1 MAKQLSVRQ
10 AVRLALFTSAVPAV
24 LLSPAVLAQEQSSD
38 SMDEVVV
45 TGSRIVSPNL
55 QSISP
60 ITAIGA
66 EELNIAGKSRIEDV
80 LNQLPQAFAAQGSNI
95 SNASDGTAT
104 VDLRGLGSR
113 RTLVLV
119 NGRRMQPG
127 DPAGGS
133 AADLNQIPLSLVKRV
148 DVLTGG
154 ASSVYGADAVAGV
167 VNFVMDTEF
176 EGVRIDSNYSFYDH
190 KNDDKNSQTITG
202 ARGYPLPDSRVDV
215 GYGKDF
221 SIAVGIGGAE
231 GRGHA
236 TFYAGYREV
245 DPVLEAQFDYSA
257 CTQNLGATSVN
268 FACGGSGTADPAH
281 FIIVNPNTGNVAAT
295 GACPAGGC
303 TFNANG
309 ALRPFVATDQYN
321 FGPVNYFQR
330 PDTRYTAG
338 AFANFKISEKA
349 DVYTEL
355 MFMDDSTVAQI
366 APSGAFLGAAQ
377 FAVNCNNPY
386 WSRNPN
392 LPGSI
397 TDPAALRAAYAADP
411 NQFSQFCGQFGLG
424 PNDFGQ
430 LLLGRRNTEGGGRQ
444 DDVNHEAY
452 RVVAG
457 MRGELNDILSY
468 DAYFLHGETKRNETY
483 HNDFSSRRTALAL
496 NAAPDGAGGIA
507 CLVNTDADPANDDPN
522 CVPWNIYQQGG
533 VDPAALAYL
542 QTPGFQRATA
552 RTEIVHA
559 DMTAD
564 LTSMV
569 KLPSTETGL
578 VFNVGAEYRDEKTN
592 FTVDEEF
599 RTGDLS
605 GQGGATLPVFG
616 RFDVSE
622 IFIEGRLPLVE
633 GKTGVKTL
641 SVEAGYRY
649 SDYSTGFTTDTY
661 KAGLD
666 WAPVDMLRFRASY
679 QHAVRAPNVGELFST
694 ASVALDGSADPCAG
708 ILGNLNAMGQ
718 PDTTDDPTATLAECQ
733 LTGMTAGQYGNVP
746 QNPAGQYNG
755 FLGGNPNLKPES
767 SDTISY
773 GLVFRPDVGDLSV
786 ALDYFDIKVEDTI
799 SSTAGGNADTFINNC
814 IATGLA
820 EFCDKVHRDALGSLW
835 LNATDAY
842 IVDTSLNLGTLKT
855 TGVDLQA
862 SYTLNLGEH
871 RLGFNLV
878 GTKLFELSNAP
889 LPAFP
894 SYDCKGFYGNTCGV
908 PAPSWRHSLRTNWRT
923 PWNGLD
929 IAATWRYYGDSRS
942 ERLSQNPQLNGA
954 VNANG
959 IANAVPAM
967 SYVDLTAS
975 MTFAEKFTVR
985 VGANN
990 LLDKSPPIIPSG
1002 GVTDCPAGSCN
1013 GNTWSQVY
1021 DALGRQVFA
1030 SVTVD
1035 F

>member
-1 MAKQLSVRQ
+1 
-10 AVRLALFTSAVPAV
+10 LFTSAVPAV
-24 LLSPAVLAQEQSSD
+24 LLSPAALAQEQDASD

-95 SNASDGTAT
+95 ANASDGTAS
-104 VDLRGLGSR
+104 VDLRGLGSQ

-119 NGRRMQPG
+119 NGRRMMPG
-127 DPAGGS
+127 DPDGGS

-167 VNFVMDTEF
+167 VNFVMDSEF
-176 EGVRIDSNYSFYDH
+176 EGVRIDTNYGFYNH
-190 KNDDKNSQTITG
+190 KNDAKNAQQLNDE
-202 ARGYPLPDSRVDV
+202 RGFPLPGSETNI
-215 GYGKDF
+215 GYSKDF
-221 SIAVGIGGAE
+221 SIAVGVGGAE

-245 DPVLEAQFDYSA
+245 KPVLQAAYDYSA
-257 CTQNLGATSVN
+257 CTLGLGSTAANGATATNLS
-268 FACGGSGTADPAH
+268 CGGSGTS
-281 FIIVNPNTGNVAAT
+281 AT
-295 GACPAGGC
+295 GQFLVIDPRPDDPLDDDDTGGQIVSAR
-303 TFNANG
+303 TINPDGSVRDFTA
-309 ALRPFVATDQYN
+309 ADQYN

-330 PDTRYTAG
+330 PDERYTAG
-338 AFANFKISEKA
+338 VFGNFKLSEKA
-349 DVYTEL
+349 DVYGEV
-355 MFMDDSTVAQI
+355 MFMDDRSVAQI

-377 FAVNCNNPY
+377 FAVNCNNPL
-386 WSRNPN
+386 WS
-392 LPGSI
+392 
-397 TDPAALRAAYAADP
+397 AAEFDE
-411 NQFSQFCGQFGLG
+411 FCGQFGLG
-424 PNDFGQ
+424 PDDFGQ
-430 LLLGRRNTEGGGRQ
+430 MLIGRRNVEGGGRQ
-444 DDVNHEAY
+444 DDIGHQSY
-452 RVVAG
+452 RIVTGV
-457 MRGELNDILSY
+457 RGELNDILSY
-468 DAYFLHGETKRNETY
+468 DAYLMHGETKRNSTY
-483 HNDFSSRRTALAL
+483 QNDFSSRRTALAL
-496 NAAPDGAGGIA
+496 NAGLDDDGAVQ
-507 CLVNTDADPANDDPN
+507 CLVNVDADPANDDAN
-522 CVPWNIYQQGG
+522 CVPWNIWVPGN

-578 VFNVGAEYRDEKTN
+578 VFNIGAEYRDEKTN
-592 FTVDEEF
+592 FTVDEAF

-622 IFIEGRLPLVE
+622 VFLEGRLPLVE
-633 GKTGVKTL
+633 GKTGAKAL
-641 SVEAGYRY
+641 SIEAGYRF
-649 SDYSTGFTTDTY
+649 SDYSTGFSKDTY
-661 KAGLD
+661 KAGID
-666 WAPVDMLRFRASY
+666 WAPIDMLRFRASY
-679 QHAVRAPNVGELFST
+679 QHAVRAPNVGELFSS
-694 ASVALDGSADPCAG
+694 ASVALDGAEDPCAG
-708 ILGNLNAMGQ
+708 
-718 PDTTDDPTATLAECQ
+718 DDPTATVEQCA
-733 LTGMTAGQYGNVP
+733 LTGMTASQYGNVP
-746 QNPAGQYNG
+746 ENPAGQYNG
-755 FLGGNPNLKPES
+755 FLGGNPDLKPES

-773 GLVFRPDVGDLSV
+773 GLVFRPDIGDLSV

-799 SSTAGGNADTFINNC
+799 SSTVGGNADTFINNC
-814 IATGLA
+814 IATGDPQ
-820 EFCDKVHRDALGSLW
+820 FCDKVHRDSFGSLW
-835 LNATDAY
+835 LSATDAY

-889 LPAFP
+889 LPGFP
-894 SYDCKGFYGNTCGV
+894 SYDCTGFYGNTCGI
-908 PAPSWRHSLRTNWRT
+908 PSPTWRHSLRTNWRT

-929 IAATWRYYGDSRS
+929 VAATWRYYGKSKT
-942 ERLSQNPQLNGA
+942 ERLSGNDQLSGP

-959 IANAVPAM
+959 LNQGIPAY
-967 SYVDLTAS
+967 SYIDLTAS
-975 MTFAEKFTVR
+975 MTFAEKFTFR

-990 LLDKSPPIIPSG
+990 VLDKSPPIVPSG
-1002 GVTDCPAGSCN
+1002 GLTDCPAGPCN
-1013 GNTWSQVY
+1013 GNTWAQVY

-1030 SVTVD
+1030 SLTVD

>member
-1 MAKQLSVRQ
+1 M
-10 AVRLALFTSAVPAV
+10 
-24 LLSPAVLAQEQSSD
+24 LSPAALAQEQDASD

-80 LNQLPQAFAAQGSNI
+80 LNQLPQAFAAQGSSI

-104 VDLRGLGSR
+104 VDLRGLGAR

-119 NGRRMQPG
+119 NGRRMMPG
-127 DPAGGS
+127 DPSGGS

-176 EGVRIDSNYSFYDH
+176 EGVRIDSNYSFYNH
-190 KNDDKNSQTITG
+190 KNDNKNSQDLNN
-202 ARGYPLPDSRVDV
+202 ARSFPLPDSEVNV

-245 DPVLEAQFDYSA
+245 DPILQSQYDYSA
-257 CTQNLGATSVN
+257 CTLNLGSNAATGISATN
-268 FACGGSGTADPAH
+268 LSCGGSGTSAAGQFLIVDPMTGLPQGGRTINADGTMRA
-281 FIIVNPNTGNVAAT
+281 FTAA
-295 GACPAGGC
+295 
-303 TFNANG
+303 
-309 ALRPFVATDQYN
+309 DQYN

-330 PDTRYTAG
+330 PDERYTAG
-338 AFANFKISEKA
+338 AFANFKLSEKA
-349 DVYTEL
+349 EVYGEL
-355 MFMDDSTVAQI
+355 MFMDDRSVAQI
-366 APSGAFLGAAQ
+366 APSGAFLGAVT
-377 FAVNCNNPY
+377 FSLNCDNPL
-386 WSRNPN
+386 WT
-392 LPGSI
+392 
-397 TDPAALRAAYAADP
+397 TDIR
-411 NQFSQFCGQFGLG
+411 QQMCGQFGLG
-424 PNDFGQ
+424 ANDFSSV
-430 LLLGRRNTEGGGRQ
+430 LIGRRNVEGGGRQ
-444 DDVNHEAY
+444 DDIGHEAY

-457 MRGELNDILSY
+457 VRGELNDFLSY
-468 DAYFLHGETKRNETY
+468 DGYLMHGETKRNSTY
-483 HNDFSSRRTALAL
+483 QNDFSSRRTALAL
-496 NAAPDGAGGIA
+496 NARDADPGPGVDVQ
-507 CLVNTDADPANDDPN
+507 CLVNADADPANDDIN
-522 CVPWNIYQQGG
+522 CVPWNIWVPGN
-533 VDPAALAYL
+533 VDPAALGYL

-552 RTEIVHA
+552 RTEIAHF
-559 DMTAD
+559 DITAD

-578 VFNVGAEYRDEKTN
+578 VFNIGAEYRDENTN
-592 FTVDEEF
+592 FTVDEAF

-605 GQGGATLPVFG
+605 GQGGATLPLHG

-622 IFIEGRLPLVE
+622 VFAEGRLPLIE
-633 GKTGVKTL
+633 GKTGAKAL
-641 SVEAGYRY
+641 SIEAGYRF
-649 SDYSTGFTTDTY
+649 SDYSTGFSTDTY

-666 WAPVDMLRFRASY
+666 WAPIDMLRFRASY
-679 QHAVRAPNVGELFST
+679 QHAVRAPNVGELFSST
-694 ASVALDGSADPCAG
+694 SVALDGSEDPCTGA
-708 ILGNLNAMGQ
+708 A
-718 PDTTDDPTATLAECQ
+718 PERTLAECA
-733 LTGMTAGQYGNVP
+733 LTGMTAAQYGNVP
-746 QNPAGQYNG
+746 ENPAGQYNG
-755 FLGGNPNLKPES
+755 FLGGNPDLKPES
-767 SDTISY
+767 SDTFSY

-786 ALDYFDIKVEDTI
+786 AIDYFDIKVEDTI
-799 SSTAGGNADTFINNC
+799 SSTAGGNADTFITNC
-814 IATGLA
+814 LDTGDPV
-820 EFCDKVHRDALGSLW
+820 FCDKVHRDSFGSLW
-835 LNATDAY
+835 LSQTDAY

-889 LPAFP
+889 LPGFD
-894 SYDCKGFYGNTCGV
+894 SYDCTGFYGGTCGV
-908 PAPSWRHSLRTNWRT
+908 PSPAWRHSLRTNWRT

-929 IAATWRYYGDSRS
+929 VAATWRYYGESKT
-942 ERLSQNPQLNGA
+942 ERLSNNPQLSGN

-959 IANAVPAM
+959 LEYGIP
-967 SYVDLTAS
+967 SYSYLDLTAS

-990 LLDKSPPIIPSG
+990 LFDKSPPIIPSG
-1002 GVTDCPAGSCN
+1002 GLTDCPTGPCN
-1013 GNTWSQVY
+1013 GNTWAQVY

>member
-1 MAKQLSVRQ
+1 
-10 AVRLALFTSAVPAV
+10 V
-24 LLSPAVLAQEQSSD
+24 LLSPAALAQEQDASD

-80 LNQLPQAFAAQGSNI
+80 LNQLPQAFAAQGSSI

-104 VDLRGLGSR
+104 VDLRGLGDR

-119 NGRRMQPG
+119 NGRRMMPG
-127 DPAGGS
+127 DPDGGS

-176 EGVRIDSNYSFYDH
+176 EGVRIDSNYTFYNH
-190 KNDDKNSQTITG
+190 KNDNERSQQLNED
-202 ARGYPLPDSRVDV
+202 RNFPLPDSEVNV

-245 DPVLEAQFDYSA
+245 DPILQSSYDISA
-257 CTQNLGATSVN
+257 CTLNLAGAGTD
-268 FACGGSGTADPAH
+268 FACGGSGTSGGGQFLIIDPMSGL
-281 FIIVNPNTGNVAAT
+281 PQ
-295 GACPAGGC
+295 AGR
-303 TFNANG
+303 TIDANG
-309 ALRPFVATDQYN
+309 TMRAFTANDQYN
-321 FGPVNYFQR
+321 FGPVNFFQR
-330 PDTRYTAG
+330 PDERYTAG
-338 AFANFKISEKA
+338 VFGNFKLSEKA
-349 DVYTEL
+349 DVYGEV
-355 MFMDDSTVAQI
+355 MFMDDRSVAQI
-366 APSGAFLGAAQ
+366 APSGAFLGAVT
-377 FAVNCNNPY
+377 FSLNCNNPL
-386 WSRNPN
+386 WS
-392 LPGSI
+392 
-397 TDPAALRAAYAADP
+397 ADVK
-411 NQFSQFCGQFGLG
+411 QQMCGQFGLADD
-424 PNDFGQ
+424 DFTQ
-430 LLLGRRNTEGGGRQ
+430 VLIGRRNIEGGGRQ
-444 DDVNHEAY
+444 DDIGHESY
-452 RVVAG
+452 RIVTGV
-457 MRGELNDILSY
+457 RGELNDFLSY
-468 DAYFLHGETKRNETY
+468 DAYLMHGETKRNSTY
-483 HNDFSSRRTALAL
+483 QNDFSSRRTALAL
-496 NAAPDGAGGIA
+496 NAGLDGDGAVQ
-507 CLVNTDADPANDDPN
+507 CLVNVDADPANDDGN
-522 CVPWNIYQQGG
+522 CVPWNIWTPGQ
-533 VDPAALAYL
+533 VDPASLAYL

-564 LTSMV
+564 LTSFV

-578 VFNVGAEYRDEKTN
+578 VFNIGAEYRDENTN
-592 FTVDEEF
+592 FTVDEAF

-605 GQGGATLPVFG
+605 GQGGATLPVHG

-622 IFIEGRLPLVE
+622 VFLEGRLPLVE
-633 GKTGVKTL
+633 GKTGMKTL
-641 SVEAGYRY
+641 SVEAGYRF
-649 SDYSTGFTTDTY
+649 SDYSTGFSTDTY

-666 WAPVDMLRFRASY
+666 WAPIDMLRFRASY
-679 QHAVRAPNVGELFST
+679 QHAVRAPNVGELFSS
-694 ASVALDGSADPCAG
+694 ASVALDGATDPCAG
-708 ILGNLNAMGQ
+708 ILGDADATN
-718 PDTTDDPTATLAECQ
+718 DPTATLAQCQ
-733 LTGMTAGQYGNVP
+733 LTGMTGAQYGNVP

-755 FLGGNPNLKPES
+755 FLGGNPDLKPES

-786 ALDYFDIKVEDTI
+786 AIDYFDIQIDDTI
-799 SSTAGGNADTFINNC
+799 SSTVGGNADTYLNNC
-814 IATGLA
+814 LA
-820 EFCDKVHRDALGSLW
+820 GQANFCDLVHRDSFGSLW
-835 LNATDAY
+835 LSQTDAY

-889 LPAFP
+889 LPGGD
-894 SYDCKGFYGNTCGV
+894 SYDCTGFYGNTCGV
-908 PAPSWRHSLRTNWRT
+908 PSPKWRHSLRTNWRT

-929 IAATWRYYGDSRS
+929 IAATWRYYGESKT
-942 ERLSQNPQLNGA
+942 ERLSNNPQLNGP
-954 VNANG
+954 VNVNG
-959 IANAVPAM
+959 IANGVPSF
-967 SYVDLTAS
+967 SYIDLTAS
-975 MTFAEKFTVR
+975 MTFAEKFTFR

-990 LLDKSPPIIPSG
+990 LLDKTPPIIPSG
-1002 GVTDCPAGSCN
+1002 GVTDCPAGPCN
-1013 GNTWSQVY
+1013 GNTWAQVY

-1030 SVTVD
+1030 SLTID

>member
-1 MAKQLSVRQ
+1 MAKHLSVRQ

-24 LLSPAVLAQEQSSD
+24 LLSPAAFAQEQDASD

-80 LNQLPQAFAAQGSNI
+80 LNQLPQAFASQGSSI
-95 SNASDGTAT
+95 ANASDGTAT
-104 VDLRGLGSR
+104 VDLRGLGSQ

-119 NGRRMQPG
+119 NGRRLMPG
-127 DPAGGS
+127 DPDGGS
-133 AADLNQIPLSLVKRV
+133 PADLNQIPLALVKRV

-176 EGVRIDSNYSFYDH
+176 EGVRIDSNYTFYNH
-190 KNDDKNSQTITG
+190 KNDDQHAQALNN
-202 ARGYPLPDSRVDV
+202 ARNFPLPDSSVNV
-215 GYGKDF
+215 GYAKDF
-221 SIAVGIGGAE
+221 SIAFGIGGAE

-245 DPVLEAQFDYSA
+245 DPVLQSQFDYSA
-257 CTQNLGATSVN
+257 CTLGIGTTAANGVTATDLS
-268 FACGGSGTADPAH
+268 CGGSGTSDPAH
-281 FIIVNPNTGNVAAT
+281 FFVVDPRPDDPLDEEDTGGQIVSNR
-295 GACPAGGC
+295 
-303 TFNANG
+303 TFNPDGTVRDFNN
-309 ALRPFVATDQYN
+309 ATDQYN

-330 PDTRYTAG
+330 PDERYTAG
-338 AFANFKISEKA
+338 VFGNFKLSEKA
-349 DVYTEL
+349 DIYGEV
-355 MFMDDSTVAQI
+355 MFMDDRSVAQI
-366 APSGAFLGAAQ
+366 APSGAFLGAVT
-377 FAVNCNNPY
+377 FSLNCNNPL
-386 WSRNPN
+386 WSPSMKNE
-392 LPGSI
+392 
-397 TDPAALRAAYAADP
+397 
-411 NQFSQFCGQFGLG
+411 FCTQFGLG
-424 PNDFGQ
+424 DDDFAQ
-430 LLLGRRNTEGGGRQ
+430 VLIGRRNTEGGGRQ
-444 DDVNHEAY
+444 DDIGHQSY
-452 RVVAG
+452 RIVTGV
-457 MRGELNDILSY
+457 RGEINDILSY
-468 DAYFLHGETKRNETY
+468 DGYLLHGETKRNSTY
-483 HNDFSSRRTALAL
+483 FNDFSSRRTALAL
-496 NAAPDGAGGIA
+496 NVDIDTRLKPDGTPVNAATYNTPQCIA
-507 CLVNTDADPANDDPN
+507 FIEGTDPN
-522 CVPWNIYQQGG
+522 CVPWNIWQSGG
-533 VDPAALAYL
+533 VAPGALSYL

-552 RTEIVHA
+552 RTEIVHF

-578 VFNVGAEYRDEKTN
+578 VFNVGAEYRDEKTQ
-592 FTVDEEF
+592 FTVDEAF

-605 GQGGATLPVFG
+605 GQGAPTLPVFG

-622 IFIEGRLPLVE
+622 AFIEGRLPLVE
-633 GKTGVKTL
+633 GKTGAKVL
-641 SVEAGYRY
+641 SVEAGYRF
-649 SDYSTGFTTDTY
+649 SDYSTGFSTDTY
-661 KAGLD
+661 KAGID
-666 WAPVDMLRFRASY
+666 WAPIDMLRFRASF
-679 QHAVRAPNVGELFST
+679 QHAVRAPNVGELYST
-694 ASVALDGSADPCAG
+694 QFVGLDGAEDPCAG
-708 ILGNLNAMGQ
+708 EE
-718 PDTTDDPTATLAECQ
+718 PTRTQQECA
-733 LTGMTAGQYGNVP
+733 LTGMSASQYGNVP
-746 QNPAGQYNG
+746 ENPAGQYNG
-755 FLGGNPNLKPES
+755 RLGGNPDVTPES

-773 GLVFRPDVGDLSV
+773 GVVFRPDVGDLSI

-799 SSTAGGNADTFINNC
+799 SSTVGGNADTYINNC
-814 IATGLA
+814 LDTADPYYCG
-820 EFCDKVHRDALGSLW
+820 KVHRDSFGSLW
-835 LNATDAY
+835 LSATDAY
-842 IVDTSLNLGTLKT
+842 IVDTSFNLGTLKT

-889 LPAFP
+889 LPGSD
-894 SYDCKGFYGNTCGV
+894 SYDCTGFYGNTCGV
-908 PAPSWRHSLRTNWRT
+908 PSPAWRHSLRTNWRT

-929 IAATWRYYGDSRS
+929 IAATWRYFGDSKS
-942 ERLSQNPQLNGA
+942 ERLSTNPQLEGP

-959 IANAVPAM
+959 LGFEIPAY
-967 SYVDLTAS
+967 SYIDLTAS

-990 LLDKSPPIIPSG
+990 LLDKSPPFVPSG
-1002 GVTDCPAGSCN
+1002 GLTDCPAGPCN

>member
-1 MAKQLSVRQ
+1 MAKHLSVRQ

-24 LLSPAVLAQEQSSD
+24 LLSPAALAQEQDASD

-80 LNQLPQAFAAQGSNI
+80 LNQLPQAFAAQGSSI

-104 VDLRGLGSR
+104 VDLRGLGAR

-127 DPAGGS
+127 DPSGGS

-176 EGVRIDSNYSFYDH
+176 EGVRIDSNYSFYNH
-190 KNDDKNSQTITG
+190 KNDNQRTQALNE
-202 ARGYPLPDSRVDV
+202 ARNFPLPDSSVNV

-245 DPVLEAQFDYSA
+245 DPVLQDKFDFSS
-257 CTQNLGATSVN
+257 CTLNLAAAGTD
-268 FACGGSGTADPAH
+268 FACGGSGTSAAGQ
-281 FIIVNPNTGNVAAT
+281 FLIINPTTGAPQAGRTVNPDGTMRAFTAA
-295 GACPAGGC
+295 
-303 TFNANG
+303 
-309 ALRPFVATDQYN
+309 DQYN

-330 PDTRYTAG
+330 PDERYTAG

-349 DVYTEL
+349 DVYGEL
-355 MFMDDSTVAQI
+355 MFMDDRSVAQI
-366 APSGAFLGAAQ
+366 APSGAFLGAAT
-377 FAVNCNNPY
+377 FSLNCNNPL
-386 WSRNPN
+386 WS
-392 LPGSI
+392 
-397 TDPAALRAAYAADP
+397 ADER
-411 NQFSQFCGQFGLG
+411 QQFCGQFGLG
-424 PNDFGQ
+424 PNDFAQ
-430 LLLGRRNTEGGGRQ
+430 ALIGRRNVEGGGRQ
-444 DDVNHEAY
+444 DDIGHESY
-452 RVVAG
+452 RFVTGV
-457 MRGELNDILSY
+457 RGELNDMLSY
-468 DAYFLHGETKRNETY
+468 DAYFLHGETKRNSTY
-483 HNDFSSRRTALAL
+483 NNDFSSRRTALAL
-496 NAAPDGAGGIA
+496 NAGLDANNQVQ
-507 CLVNTDADPANDDPN
+507 CLVNVDADPANDDAN
-522 CVPWNIYQQGG
+522 CVPWNIWTPGQ

-542 QTPGFQRATA
+542 QTPGFQRASA
-552 RTEIVHA
+552 RTEIVHV

-578 VFNVGAEYRDEKTN
+578 VFNVGAEYRDENTN
-592 FTVDEEF
+592 FTVDEAF

-605 GQGGATLPVFG
+605 GQGGATLPVHG

-622 IFIEGRLPLVE
+622 VFIEGRLPLVE
-633 GKTGVKTL
+633 GKTGMKTL
-641 SVEAGYRY
+641 SVEAGYRF
-649 SDYSTGFTTDTY
+649 SDYSTGFSTDTY

-666 WAPVDMLRFRASY
+666 WAPIDMLRFRASY
-679 QHAVRAPNVGELFST
+679 QHAVRAPNVGELFSA
-694 ASVALDGSADPCAG
+694 ASVALDGAEDPCAG
-708 ILGNLNAMGQ
+708 IIGDA
-718 PDTTDDPTATLAECQ
+718 DTTDDPTATQAECA
-733 LTGMTAGQYGNVP
+733 LTGMTAAQYGTIP

-773 GLVFRPDVGDLSV
+773 GLVFRPDVGDLSI
-786 ALDYFDIKVEDTI
+786 ALDYFDITVEDTI

-814 IATGLA
+814 IATADPL
-820 EFCDKVHRDALGSLW
+820 FCDKVHRDSFGSLW
-835 LNATDAY
+835 LSATDAY
-842 IVDTSLNLGTLKT
+842 IIDTSLNLGTLKT
-855 TGVDLQA
+855 TGIDLQA
-862 SYTLNLGEH
+862 SYTLNFGEH

-889 LPAFP
+889 LPGFD
-894 SYDCKGFYGNTCGV
+894 SYDCTGFYGNTCGV
-908 PAPSWRHSLRTNWRT
+908 PSPAWRHSLRANWRT

-929 IAATWRYYGDSRS
+929 VAATWRYYGKART
-942 ERLSQNPQLNGA
+942 ERLSANDQLTGA

-959 IANAVPAM
+959 IANGVPAF
-967 SYVDLTAS
+967 SYIDLTAS
-975 MTFAEKFTVR
+975 MTFAEKFTFR

-990 LLDKSPPIIPSG
+990 LLDKTPPIIPSG
-1002 GVTDCPAGSCN
+1002 GVTDCPAGPCN
-1013 GNTWSQVY
+1013 GNTWAQVY

-1030 SVTVD
+1030 SLTID